1 MDRAGVF
8 RFLCRERILTPL
20 RARSQAH
27 VTNHTTLTVY
37 NSSLLWLQ
45 WDPQTLHILLPSNWA
60 TTSAPSRVELSRCH
74 SYSVTSAFPTFTGVR
89 LYLAQHQQNVIWPIT
104 ELHEGVALKW
114 HAGPSGST
122 GSEYKQGHPL
132 PFPGRT
138 LSIIPCLLPASLK
151 FLSASVTG
159 QLRALL
165 TLFRN
170 GPLFTV
176 GQFRSLG
183 FMTASQCLESGRAQA
198 CLPVPLIC
206 QGCGARTLRAANSER
221 EMGGEGWGGAP
232 LEGKGREQDWAEAP
246 GEAWSDRHRS
256 APSERP
262 AWEASGQSLYQAPQ
276 AGTGSPQRLSASAS
290 CWQRPQHPGEGSR
303 HSTARATRPSN
314 SPLSEKMCPELATQ
328 EKSERSEFI
337 RPSDKMAKSHKQCWG
352 KEVKYK
358 NMHPIIPWPKMKKL
372 TDSIKV

>member
-198 CLPVPLIC
+198 CLPVPLTY

-246 GEAWSDRHRS
+246 RRPGATVTCRRRQSGVGSLRPVAAPGPPGRDGQSPEALSERFLLTAPS
-256 APSERP
+256 APRWGLP
-262 AWEASGQSLYQAPQ
+262 SLH
-276 AGTGSPQRLSASAS
+276 SA
-290 CWQRPQHPGEGSR
+290 R
-303 HSTARATRPSN
+303 HKA
-314 SPLSEKMCPELATQ
+314 Q
-328 EKSERSEFI
+328 
-337 RPSDKMAKSHKQCWG
+337 
-352 KEVKYK
+352 
-358 NMHPIIPWPKMKKL
+358 
-372 TDSIKV
+372 